1 MGIYD
6 RDYYREHSHNYL
18 DTVLGEGPVCK
29 FLILANALL
38 FVVPVLLPPPSQ
50 AAFYDALVLRADHA
64 AQVWR
69 FVTCLFVH
77 PHLSI
82 WTLVFTLLFLWW
94 LGSDLEQLYGSR
106 EFLAFYLLAG
116 VLGSGAFALA
126 AYFGG
131 RPEQPIMGPS
141 GAITAVLVLFAF
153 HFPSYKML
161 LFWVVP
167 VPIWLMV
174 VAQIAGSVAVDPMAH
189 PGRVAMNLAGAV
201 FGALY
206 YRKQWRLTGL
216 WPTRRREPARTKKL
230 RVYQPEEVREPVSV
244 AAHRDASS
252 VDEHLEA
259 KVDAVLEKMARTGK
273 ESLTETEREVL
284 VKASEIYRKKRH

>member
-6 RDYYREHSHNYL
+6 RDYYREHGHNYL

-38 FVVPVLLPPPSQ
+38 FAVPILLPPQSQ
-50 AAFYDALVLRADHA
+50 AAFYEALVLRADHA
-64 AQVWR
+64 TQVWR
-69 FVTCLFVH
+69 FVTCLFIH
-77 PHLSI
+77 PHASI

-106 EFLAFYLLAG
+106 EFLAFYLVAG

-126 AYFGG
+126 AYLGG
-131 RPEQPIMGPS
+131 TPEQPILGPS

-174 VAQIAGSVAVDPMAH
+174 VAQIFGSIAVDPMVH
-189 PGRVAMNLAGAV
+189 PGRVAMNLAGAA

-216 WPTRRREPARTKKL
+216 WPTRRRESARAPKL
-230 RVYQPEEVREPVSV
+230 RVYQPEEIREPVSV
-244 AAHRDASS
+244 AAHRDASG